1 MQTLRMEFLFSALG
15 RYQAASVMRSS
26 RAANILAR
34 WRERAL
40 LIEIGKLREK
50 V

>member
-1 MQTLRMEFLFSALG
+1 MEFLFSVLN
-15 RYQAASVMRSS
+15 RYQAASVKRSL
-26 RAANILAR
+26 RTANILAR
-34 WRERAL
+34 RRERAI